1 MKILTQDPIATAHRM
16 IELCAQHALTPRQ
29 KVERLQASMAQ
40 MPQVPDLETEHYFV
54 PGMYCRRL
62 FRKAGTVI
70 VGKVHLA
77 PHFFMCAAGEIL
89 VLDGETVK
97 TLRAGDV
104 IECPPGTKRA
114 TYALTDAV
122 GITIHKTDKTDLDE
136 IEVELIEPDN
146 AALFD
151 ADNAVKVLL
160 QGESK

>member
-1 MKILTQDPIATAHRM
+1 MSLTQDPIAMAQRM
-16 IELCAQHALTPRQ
+16 VDSCAQELTPRQ

-40 MPQVPDLETEHYFV
+40 MPQVADMKTEHYFV

-77 PHFFMCAAGEIL
+77 PHFFMCAAGEIA
-89 VLDGETVK
+89 VMDGDTVK

-104 IECPPGTKRA
+104 IECKPGTKRA
-114 TYALTDAV
+114 TLALTDAV

-136 IEVELIEPDN
+136 IEAELIEPDHT
-146 AALFD
+146 ALFD
-151 ADNAVKVLL
+151 SSNVALALL
-160 QGESK
+160 TGEMK